1 MRNCLL
7 LFLFSFSILKL
18 GAQTPVNNHL
28 IVEIKTDTLW
38 QRIDS
43 CLILPSSVEIANSK
57 GQKLILNE
65 DYLFQSNRIKLLK
78 TDFKKDAPLNLSCRC
93 VNDLSLNQKKSLLNE
108 RQLEDSYRLIYE
120 FEQKP
125 TDLQLLNN
133 GRGLK
138 SSGYR
143 LNDLWLRHS

>member
-7 LFLFSFSILKL
+7 LFLFSLFILKL
-18 GAQTPVNNHL
+18 GAQTPVNNQL
-28 IVEIKTDTLW
+28 IVEINTDTLW

-43 CLILPSSVEIANSK
+43 CLILPSSVEIINSK

-65 DYLFQSNRIKLLK
+65 DYLFDSNRIKLLK
-78 TDFKKDAPLNLSCRC
+78 TDYRKDAPLNLSCRC
-93 VNDLSLNQKKSLLNE
+93 VNDLGLNQKENLLDE

-125 TDLQLLNN
+125 DDLQLLKN
-133 GRGLK
+133 G
-138 SSGYR
+138 
-143 LNDLWLRHS
+143 